1 MNSHLPNSAAA
12 RDRKVALHPFV
23 DPLGTIEPFVVTG
36 GDGVRVMDE
45 NGKSYIDAV
54 AGLWCAS
61 LGFRNERL
69 ALAAYRQMQTLPFYH
84 AFTGKTTMPLIEL
97 SEKLIELAPVPMS
110 KVFLANSGS
119 EANDTVIK
127 LVWYFNNALGRPQKK
142 KIIGRVRGYHGIT
155 LATASVTGQ
164 VINHRGFDVPLDRF
178 LHVQTPD
185 FYHNGL
191 PGETEADY
199 ASRCAQ
205 ELEDLIQ
212 REGPDT
218 IAAMFM
224 EPIMGGGGVI
234 VPPETY
240 YQKIQEVLRRHDILV
255 VADEVICGF
264 GRTGNYWGCQTM
276 GIEPDILS
284 CAKALSAAFLP
295 ISAILINERVFEGV
309 SRQIHEIGTFGH
321 GYTYSGHPVPAA
333 VAIETLKIYEEDK
346 IIEKAAESGRFL
358 QAELRRRLGGHALV
372 GNIRGRGLIAGVEI
386 VADKA
391 SKTNFPAERKTGAQI
406 VGLCEERGLIV
417 RACPND
423 TIALSPPLII
433 SQAEVTEVID
443 TIETALDLLAG
454 RLAA

>member
-1 MNSHLPNSAAA
+1 MNTHLPNSAAA
-12 RDRKVALHPFV
+12 RDKKVALHPFV

-36 GDGVRVMDE
+36 GEGVRVTDE

-69 ALAAYRQMQTLPFYH
+69 ALAAYRQMQVLPFYH

-127 LVWYFNNALGRPQKK
+127 LIWYFNNALGRPEKK

-164 VINHRGFDVPLDRF
+164 VVNHRGFDVPLDRF

-191 PGETEADY
+191 AGESEADY
-199 ASRCAQ
+199 ATRCAE
-205 ELEDLIQ
+205 ELEALIQ
-212 REGPDT
+212 REGPET

-240 YQKIQEVLRRHDILV
+240 YEKIQAVLRRHDILI

-295 ISAILINERVFEGV
+295 ISAILINERVFEGI

-333 VAIETLKIYEEDK
+333 VAIETLKIYEEDR
-346 IIEKAAESGRFL
+346 IIERAAETGAFM
-358 QAELRRRLGGHALV
+358 QAELRRRLANHPMV
-372 GNIRGRGLIAGVEI
+372 GNIRGKGLIAGVEI
-386 VADKA
+386 VADKGA
-391 SKTNFPAERKTGAQI
+391 KANFPPEQKVGAQI
-406 VGLCEERGLIV
+406 VALCEARGLIV

-433 SQAEVTEVID
+433 STQEVTEIID
-443 TIETALDLLAG
+443 TIEVALGQLSE